1 MNAIGDAAVETEH
14 VRIRFTCSRV
24 AAKKKRGGKGIQME
38 TFSLSDRDFF
48 LHVLAF
54 NAR

>member
-14 VRIRFTCSRV
+14 VRICFTCSRV
-24 AAKKKRGGKGIQME
+24 AANKKRGKRRTNENVFFKRSG
-38 TFSLSDRDFF
+38 LF